1 MKKLSINLPIL
12 PDGITHVNTIWNIY
26 DAIGTLVKTETNNPK
41 TILAYEL
48 DLPIYEE
55 NYYIAEAI
63 LELSDG
69 STVETTR
76 VKIVKDTRLI
86 TDTVALPPK
95 INFSIVKDGK
105 YKLTI
110 GEPTLIGGVD
120 DWDSTD
126 WLVTT
131 SAGVV
136 LYRLDNSKAHKEFV
150 VIPDSVLSSH
160 DFVIFKARYN
170 LRQNTESKYGAFG
183 YVRNS
188 SATDFTLDNTRLLVG
203 QTNVY
208 MLFDTKPKEYIFYYE
223 VLLNGYRVSKGY
235 VTPESGITIPVEHTL
250 GLDNAKIIIMDKNI
264 QGEYKKEFDLKIVDD
279 IGSLNGIVFWKSGK
293 QELTHSIIDTS
304 AVLGSTSGQIAVS
317 PILRNVQSLQVQ
329 GGNRVYDN
337 TFRCTYYNLISQT
350 LSVIKVGSTVE
361 KLSNNLHTVED
372 AMFDFSTHH
381 IKGNRVVLFY
391 RGADETTG
399 KLKMYDMQ
407 DNKATLI
414 AELESPTNFRT
425 NVTTL
430 NGFVYWTNGDEIM
443 RWDGINAPIATAII
457 GGYTVGDIMIPSTDA
472 FYFFSLDGTVKKQTD
487 VVIDLEFLPDGVDE
501 LKVTNISD
509 EIVITYR
516 VEDKITFGRFTDEQ
530 TYVFETIKDTTIEKH
545 ILLLDHYNK
554 HIHIVK
560 G

>member
-41 TILAYEL
+41 TILAFEL
-48 DLPIYEE
+48 DLPIDEE
-55 NYYIAEAI
+55 NYYVAEAI

-76 VKIVKDTRLI
+76 VKIIKETRLI

-95 INFSIVKDGK
+95 IEFTIVKDAK
-105 YKLTI
+105 YKLSI

-120 DWDSTD
+120 EWVSTD

-136 LYRLDNSKAHKEFV
+136 LYRLDNSQAHKDSV

-160 DFVIFKARYN
+160 DFVVFKARYN
-170 LRQNTESKYGAFG
+170 LRQNTESKYGTFD
-183 YVRNS
+183 YVRNN
-188 SATDFTLDNTRLLVG
+188 SATDFTLDNTRLIVG
-203 QTNVY
+203 QSNVY
-208 MLFDTKPKEYIFYYE
+208 MLFETKPKEYIFYYE
-223 VLLNGYRVSKGY
+223 VHLNGYKTSKGY
-235 VTPESGITIPVEHTL
+235 VTPESGITIPLEHTL
-250 GLDNAKIIIMDKNI
+250 GLDSAKIFIMDKNI

-279 IGSLNGIVFWKSGK
+279 IGSLNGIEFWKSGK

-304 AVLGSTSGQIAVS
+304 EVLGPTSGQIAVS
-317 PILRNVQSLQVQ
+317 PILRNIQSLQVQ

-372 AMFDFSTHH
+372 PMFDFSTHH
-381 IKGNRVVLFY
+381 IKGNRIVLFY
-391 RGADETTG
+391 RDAGDIVG

-414 AELESPTNFRT
+414 GELEFPTNYRA
-425 NVTTL
+425 NITTL
-430 NGFVYWTNGDEIM
+430 NGFVYWTNGDDIM
-443 RWDGINAPIATAII
+443 RWDGINTPIATPII
-457 GGYTVGDIMIPSTDA
+457 GGFTAGYMMVPSADA

-487 VVIDLEFLPDGVDE
+487 VINNLKFLPDAVDE
-501 LKVTNISD
+501 LKVTNLSD
-509 EIVITYR
+509 EIIVSYR
-516 VEDKITFGRFTDEQ
+516 VGDKISFARFTDEQ
-530 TYVFETIKDTTIEKH
+530 TYVFETIKDTSIEKH